1 MAAIHLTKE
10 NFDAEV
16 LSSDV
21 PVLVDFWASWCGPC
35 KMVGLLIE
43 ELSDE
48 FSGKAK
54 IAKVDID
61 KEGELAMR
69 FNVMSIPTI
78 IVFKNGE
85 VADQSVGA
93 FPKGHYSDMLTK
105 QL

>member
-35 KMVGLLIE
+35 EMVGPLIE